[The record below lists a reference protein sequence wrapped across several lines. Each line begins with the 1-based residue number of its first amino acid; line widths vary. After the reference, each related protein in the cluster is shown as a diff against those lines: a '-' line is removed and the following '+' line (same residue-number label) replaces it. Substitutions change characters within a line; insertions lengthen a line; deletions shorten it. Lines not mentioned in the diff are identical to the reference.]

1 MQVLFKRSFLK
12 NLAKLPIDI
21 KTKIENFVFEELP
34 KYNSIHQVGNI
45 EKMQGYDG
53 YYKARF
59 GLYRIGLKLE
69 TNDTIIIQTVMHR
82 KEVYC
87 YFP

>member
-21 KTKIENFVFEELP
+21 KSKIEYFVFEELP

-53 YYKARF
+53 YYKRQD
-59 GLYRIGLKLE
+59 L
-69 TNDTIIIQTVMHR
+69 
-82 KEVYC
+82 VYIELA
-87 YFP
+87 

>member
-12 NLAKLPIDI
+12 NLAKLPNEIRQ
-21 KTKIENFVFEELP
+21 KIEHFVFEELP
-34 KYNSIHQVGNI
+34 KYGSIHQVGNF
-45 EKMQGYDG
+45 EKMQGFDG

-59 GLYRIGLKLE
+59 GLYRMGIKLE
-69 TNDTIIIQTVMHR
+69 NNDTIIIQTVMHR
-82 KEVYC
+82 KEIYR

>member
-1 MQVLFKRSFLK
+1 MQVLFNRSFLK
-12 NLAKLPIDI
+12 NLVKLPIDI

-53 YYKARF
+53 YYKVRF
-59 GLYRIGLKLE
+59 GLYRVGLKLE
-69 TNDTIIIQTVMHR
+69 NNNTVIIQTVMHR
-82 KEVYC
+82 KEIYR